1 MLNFN
6 GTEKLD
12 LTIENVLKPLMKI
25 NGVQNCILATMGGMP
40 VGRIDQND
48 SIVSAT
54 SAAVL
59 GAVTEMV
66 KNINFGIPEKLIVET
81 DYGKIIMEEIGSEYV
96 VVVLTDDNAN
106 IGMIRLTL
114 KKAASNIQNLIQTP
128 SG

>member
-1 MLNFN
+1 
-6 GTEKLD
+6 
-12 LTIENVLKPLMKI
+12 MKI
-25 NGVQNCILATMGGMP
+25 NGVQNCILATMGGIP
-40 VGRIDQND
+40 VGRMDQND

-66 KNINFGIPEKLIVET
+66 KNINFGMPEKLIVET

-114 KKAASNIQNLIQTP
+114 KKAALNIQNLIQTP